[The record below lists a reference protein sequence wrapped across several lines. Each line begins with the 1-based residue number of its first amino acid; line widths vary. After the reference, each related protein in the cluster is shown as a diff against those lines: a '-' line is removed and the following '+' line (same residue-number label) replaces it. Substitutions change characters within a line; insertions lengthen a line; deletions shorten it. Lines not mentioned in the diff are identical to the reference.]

1 MASMERPEYDGVIF
15 EAESPPKLL
24 WECCQAL
31 FEDVIPEYTSE

>member
-1 MASMERPEYDGVIF
+1 MERPEYDGVVF

-31 FEDVIPEYTSE
+31 FEDVIPEYTTE